1 MPDTIEN
8 MPEEFDVAPPKPV
21 VILSL
26 LGGNTVYTHCPPG
39 ATLEEAK
46 AVYLRK
52 GAKKPKLLTEAEVV
66 KAFPEAG

>member
-8 MPEEFDVAPPKPV
+8 MPEEIEVVPPKSV
-21 VILSL
+21 VIASKLN
-26 LGGNTVYTHCPPG
+26 GKTVYTHCPPG

-46 AVYLRK
+46 AVYLPK